1 MWLSDKC
8 TQLFHMVSDMHLKAS
23 RSLSQFLQPRNWG
36 LAELYYQSGLRT
48 PRCWMGWSCCPH
60 CPHSPSPAPPLRLR
74 GFTGNTSQVFC
85 QVSELNHLDEQA
97 HEHQGRHRRKMRASS
112 GSNEVLAQLNHK
124 ITLSPSVSVLG
135 FNHLCKHTALLCL
148 QLAAG
153 FAITSQSACP
163 EVFWVVGKCKLRA
176 RRLAHKEF

>member
-1 MWLSDKC
+1 MLNGVI
-8 TQLFHMVSDMHLKAS
+8 LL
-23 RSLSQFLQPRNWG
+23 
-36 LAELYYQSGLRT
+36 
-48 PRCWMGWSCCPH
+48 
-60 CPHSPSPAPPLRLR
+60 PPLPPFPFPSAACRLLPPVRLR
-74 GFTGNTSQVFC
+74 GFTGNTRQVFC

-124 ITLSPSVSVLG
+124 ITSSSSVSVLG

-163 EVFWVVGKCKLRA
+163 EGFWVVGNCKLRA
-176 RRLAHKEF
+176 RRHAHKEF

>member
-1 MWLSDKC
+1 ML
-8 TQLFHMVSDMHLKAS
+8 
-23 RSLSQFLQPRNWG
+23 
-36 LAELYYQSGLRT
+36 
-48 PRCWMGWSCCPH
+48 
-60 CPHSPSPAPPLRLR
+60 PPLRLR
-74 GFTGNTSQVFC
+74 GFTGNTSQIFC

-124 ITLSPSVSVLG
+124 ITSSPSVSVLG

-163 EVFWVVGKCKLRA
+163 QVFWVVGKCKLRT
-176 RRLAHKEF
+176 RRLAHKEFYPCRSALQSILHSLRSDFNLIRNVPRQGNLVILVSMTSIPALTRRPGCI